1 MKANL
6 EKIENNVATLEIEVD
21 TDKFEEAMNKA
32 YKKNVKKINVPGFRK
47 GRAPRKII
55 EIHYGEGI
63 FYEDAINFV
72 IQEAF
77 PYAVK
82 DTGIEPVEQPSITD
96 IVQIERGKPFIF
108 KAEVTVKPEVKLG
121 EYKGLELEKLEFEV
135 TEETV
140 DQELERMREQNAR
153 LVSVENKPSEEGNT
167 VVIDF
172 EGFIDNEP
180 LEGGKAENYFLEIGS
195 KSLIE
200 GFEEQ
205 LIGCLPDEEKE
216 IHVKFPED
224 YGAKE
229 IAGKEAVFNVK
240 VKEVKVKE
248 LPELNDEFAKEISEL
263 ETLKELRDDL
273 ENKIKQGLDRATKST
288 LENDAVNKTMEAAE
302 VDIPKVMIDNEID
315 LLLRDFA
322 VKLSYSGGISLEKY
336 MEYGGLKEEDLRERF
351 KDEAYNNVK
360 RGLVLEAI
368 AKAENIQANE
378 EEIEKSIKDIAESS
392 NKGVE
397 EIRNKIGEEQLKYI
411 KENIVMRKA
420 VDFLINSSTIKVNN
434 KTTSE
439 VINEGEEKEQ
449 NSPNE

>member
-1 MKANL
+1 
-6 EKIENNVATLEIEVD
+6 
-21 TDKFEEAMNKA
+21 
-32 YKKNVKKINVPGFRK
+32 
-47 GRAPRKII
+47 
-55 EIHYGEGI
+55 
-63 FYEDAINFV
+63 
-72 IQEAF
+72 
-77 PYAVK
+77 
-82 DTGIEPVEQPSITD
+82 
-96 IVQIERGKPFIF
+96 
-108 KAEVTVKPEVKLG
+108 
-121 EYKGLELEKLEFEV
+121 
-135 TEETV
+135 
-140 DQELERMREQNAR
+140 
-153 LVSVENKPSEEGNT
+153 
-167 VVIDF
+167 
-172 EGFIDNEP
+172 
-180 LEGGKAENYFLEIGS
+180 
-195 KSLIE
+195 
-200 GFEEQ
+200 
-205 LIGCLPDEEKE
+205 
-216 IHVKFPED
+216 
-224 YGAKE
+224 
-229 IAGKEAVFNVK
+229 
-240 VKEVKVKE
+240 
-248 LPELNDEFAKEISEL
+248 
-263 ETLKELRDDL
+263 LRDDL

-288 LENDAVNKTMEAAE
+288 LENDAVNKTMEAVE

-351 KDEAYNNVK
+351 RDEAYNNVK

-378 EEIEKSIKDIAESS
+378 EEIEKNIKDIAESS